1 MPPGPHKEA
10 LTPRRSQKAMPPP
23 PVPLK
28 TFLPSS
34 DMPFIYRRSVR
45 SPSRESDKWVPSSQ
59 SQEISIPRSEFP
71 AGHSSYER
79 APRFGGTSQFVPS
92 SQDSEK
98 ELPLRIRQ
106 LEDSPLPSENTML
119 RLPHSDGI
127 LQSNEEDEEVISSP
141 EVIES
146 SQSQVETEIDA
157 AWADALRI
165 GRLRWYVLPRRVFP

>member
-1 MPPGPHKEA
+1 MPPGPHKET

-28 TFLPSS
+28 AFFPSS
-34 DMPFIYRRSVR
+34 DMPFIYRRNVR

-59 SQEISIPRSEFP
+59 SQEISIPRPEFP

-79 APRFGGTSQFVPS
+79 APRFGGSSQFVPS

-106 LEDSPLPSENTML
+106 LEDPPPPSENITL
-119 RLPHSDGI
+119 GVGHIDGT
-127 LQSNEEDEEVISSP
+127 LHSNEEDEEVLSSP

-157 AWADALRI
+157 VWADALRI
-165 GRLRWYVLPRRVFP
+165 GRLRWYALPRRVFP